1 MGIVGSCAGNEVRP
15 RKSLLR
21 ELKDKFT
28 PMRTYMNEVG
38 IDAYVVFHA
47 DAHNSEYIAP
57 CDERISYIS
66 GFTGSNGVCV
76 ITQTAAKLWTDG
88 RYYLAAENQLEEGWT
103 MEKMESGVP
112 QWAEWITINVGEG
125 KSVGWDFAT
134 SPASLCEDKTAEF

>member
-1 MGIVGSCAGNEVRP
+1 MGIVGSCAGSEVKP

-21 ELKDKFT
+21 ELKDKLT
-28 PMRTYMNEVG
+28 PMRKYMKEVG

-76 ITQTAAKLWTDG
+76 ITQKAAKLWTDG

-112 QWAEWITINVGEG
+112 
-125 KSVGWDFAT
+125 
-134 SPASLCEDKTAEF
+134 